1 MYKAYLASVFFAIS
15 NISIWKTFDLGY
27 ILEQVYIKDI
37 LVSSKTL
44 AHESKLFE
52 KKDNIFDDYR
62 HYDAFEK
69 SNGAIFTFAGFSVAV
84 SWSEKELSSS
94 NNQVVSSRL
103 LIFINLT
110 KMFSKGNKKTTKNRP
125 NKNFKEN
132 SSVITM
138 EKIKEI
144 LKNTRKKAIKHP
156 TMSF

>member
-15 NISIWKTFDLGY
+15 NISIWKTFDLAY

-37 LVSSKTL
+37 FVSSKTL

-52 KKDNIFDDYR
+52 KKDDIFDNYR

-94 NNQVVSSRL
+94 NNQVVSSPL
-103 LIFINLT
+103 LIFINLK
-110 KMFSKGNKKTTKNRP
+110 KMLAKASKKLQKTGQIKTLKKTQVLSP
-125 NKNFKEN
+125 W
-132 SSVITM
+132 
-138 EKIKEI
+138 
-144 LKNTRKKAIKHP
+144 KKSKK
-156 TMSF
+156 F